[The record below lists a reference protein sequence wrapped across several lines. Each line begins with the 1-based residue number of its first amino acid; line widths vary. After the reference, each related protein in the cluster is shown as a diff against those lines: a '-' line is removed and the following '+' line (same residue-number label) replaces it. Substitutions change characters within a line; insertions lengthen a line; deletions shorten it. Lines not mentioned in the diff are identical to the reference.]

1 MKILATIE
9 RIPVVLN
16 DDGSV
21 SYSTRWFRVDGDGDP
36 TNHYNDP
43 CWQADTSLHGP
54 DGKPV
59 NALHVPYIVANPIIT
74 AMVPGVVLGCMGQ
87 VTFRGRTVQAV
98 LADIGPRRK
107 IGEGSIALARALGM
121 HESPINGGM
130 DGLAVDWKWFPGR
143 PATIA
148 GVKYALKPL
157 GKKITT

>member
-9 RIPVVLN
+9 RVPVTLN

-21 SYSTRWFRVDGDGDP
+21 SYATRWFRVDGDGDP
-36 TNHYNDP
+36 KNTYHDP

-59 NALHVPYIVANPIIT
+59 NAMETPYIVANPVIA
-74 AMVPGVVLGCMGQ
+74 AMVPGIVLGCMGQ
-87 VTFRGRTVQAV
+87 VTFRGRTVGAV

-121 HESPINGGM
+121 HESPISGGV
-130 DGLAVDWKWFPGR
+130 DGVTVEWKWFPGR
-143 PATIA
+143 PAVVG
-148 GVKYALKPL
+148 GVTYELRPL
-157 GKKITT
+157 R

>member
-1 MKILATIE
+1 MRLLATIE
-9 RIPVVLN
+9 RIPVVEN

-36 TNHYNDP
+36 ANTYHDP

-59 NALHVPYIVANPIIT
+59 NAMQVPYIVANPIIA
-74 AMVPGVVLGCMGQ
+74 AMVPGIVLGCMGQ
-87 VTFRGRTVQAV
+87 VTYKGRTVKAV

-121 HESPINGGM
+121 NESPISGGV
-130 DGLAVDWKWFPGR
+130 DGVAVDWRWFPGL
-143 PATIA
+143 PATINS
-148 GVKYALKPL
+148 VTYALRKL
-157 GKKITT
+157 